1 MVLFTPLVEAAFG
14 AFEESDT
21 GLALKEGIDKFLE
34 GMPIFMH
41 ALDEVAGLHPFIGG
55 MLDL

>member
-1 MVLFTPLVEAAFG
+1 VAIFTPLVEAAFG
-14 AFEESDT
+14 ALEQSDT
-21 GLALKEGIDKFLE
+21 GRAIKEGIDKFLE

-41 ALDEVAGLHPFIGG
+41 ALDEVAALHPFIGG